1 MALQRT
7 TYRPAAVATAFLFGV
22 AAMTTPA
29 RQARAESPDVSPD
42 GKGVVGGALL
52 GAEVVTITEGLAS
65 VRPGWAY
72 AVGAAIG
79 AGGGATGGYFVE
91 QASHDGRVPVYMLA
105 GGLALVIPAIVL
117 ILNGTRYIP
126 EEGAVED
133 LAPTGPAPEP
143 GVPGGSLV
151 VPTAPAPTTTSPPV
165 PAPASPPPGPSPS
178 QPTAPPQSLLD
189 LHGGAWRVGVP
200 VPDVR
205 PVYSVAEQRQ
215 YGIRSSQ
222 TELRMPVLDIAF

>member
-1 MALQRT
+1 MALHRT
-7 TYRPAAVATAFLFGV
+7 TYRSAALATTVLFAVAAT
-22 AAMTTPA
+22 TTPA

-42 GKGVVGGALL
+42 GKGIVGGALL

-65 VRPGWAY
+65 VHPGWAY

-117 ILNGTRYIP
+117 ILNGTRYVP
-126 EEGAVED
+126 EQGAVED
-133 LAPTGPAPEP
+133 QAPTGPAPEP

-151 VPTAPAPTTTSPPV
+151 VPAAPATGTTPPPV
-165 PAPASPPPGPSPS
+165 PAPASPPPESS
-178 QPTAPPQSLLD
+178 QPMAPPQSLLD
-189 LHGGAWRVGVP
+189 VHGGALRVGIP

-222 TELRMPVLDIAF
+222 TELRMPVLHIAF